1 MNVLYVLWIDEPT
14 QTVLSLFGYP
24 PGTWICQVCRPK
36 ENGKKLL
43 HKKADQIK
51 RRYAKP
57 IGRPRNKL
65 KQRMWVCNNL
75 NISSLDL
82 LREIPIGNNKHCIL
96 ELIAKIWEHG
106 VEKKLNKAPC

>member
-1 MNVLYVLWIDEPT
+1 MNVLYGLWIDEPT
-14 QTVLSLFGYP
+14 QMILSVFGRT

-65 KQRMWVCNNL
+65 KQRL
-75 NISSLDL
+75 
-82 LREIPIGNNKHCIL
+82 
-96 ELIAKIWEHG
+96 
-106 VEKKLNKAPC
+106 

>member
-1 MNVLYVLWIDEPT
+1 MNVLYVPRIYEPA
-14 QTVLSLFGYP
+14 QMDLSVFGYP

-65 KQRMWVCNNL
+65 KQRM
-75 NISSLDL
+75 
-82 LREIPIGNNKHCIL
+82 
-96 ELIAKIWEHG
+96 
-106 VEKKLNKAPC
+106 